1 MGTIDGDPT
10 TDNEGN
16 RIDNPTSNGP
26 FSVAQIT
33 PPNLEIAPYNQI
45 DPLQQSLAA
54 LDKRLNAFEK
64 VFDVTG
70 KLLDRLPGY
79 EFNQNRDYYNQ
90 ASPFLRNEIGTENA
104 FNQQQLTGQIDR
116 AAPGARNTLQINEG
130 IANNFAQGR
139 FSNDVLNSAFEVN
152 SRGLA
157 AANLNAAGYGDT
169 AYTDDLND
177 KFSVMQRLNLQ
188 QYGIQTGS
196 QLAGQRIGTL
206 TSQPARLAAAEQ
218 FSPRLSY
225 SPGQA
230 LLGQANTQYAN
241 SVVDATNTAS
251 MGIQQE
257 QFRTNQV
264 QGVYNTRAAMDMA
277 AQTTNASNGLA
288 TQQLNYGAY
297 MNERAIAQ
305 SQADRQLANQA
316 AAQGRQDAIDQQNT
330 QAGTALVG
338 AAIQSP
344 WGQSILGSAGDW
356 LREQWDGGSDSGGS
370 AGDVRSPT
378 GTIPG
383 GIGGAPYIPSASETS
398 SNNQDGPS
406 SFEDS
411 LNESTGSDADIAAE
425 STNDSWNQAAGEASQ
440 ATFNEGANAASNPE
454 PASDS
459 WYRSA
464 TTQKSRS
471 ATTQQVN
478 SSFSGLNNTALQGG
492 LSYNYAR
499 TAGTQFNSGLEKN
512 SQPVDPMVKNALTYF
527 GMGEPKTLDMAQLTS
542 TNGESSKSALIT
554 GLSLP
559 GESLSKN
566 LIGKLTANSTA
577 MLNVSKN
584 GEMQIGLD
592 PEKMGINLLTLP
604 ISKETGSKASEYGEG
619 ITREIT
625 RLQSNDWKTNMTEVP
640 KLLNQILKDQNIS
653 DPIDANG
660 NSLNAPKESM
670 KWTEEKSPMTQ
681 TWYGPMNR
689 TTEDLAR
696 GRKTYDWVSKQLG
709 EYGVGV
715 NLQNLDG
722 DEDAKAEMGAIFY
735 DTVKQWKDLT
745 PENRMTSMAQIMVAY
760 KGSLR
765 RSNGNK

>member
-70 KLLDRLPGY
+70 KLLDKLPGY

-90 ASPFLRNEIGTENA
+90 ASPFLRNEIGAENA

-305 SQADRQLANQA
+305 SQADRVLANQA
-316 AAQGRQDAIDQQNT
+316 AAQGQQAMQDQQNA
-330 QAGTALVG
+330 QAGAALVG

-356 LREQWDGGSDSGGS
+356 LRDQWDGGSGAEVSGEDIRPS
-370 AGDVRSPT
+370 T

-406 SFEDS
+406 SFSENLQQATAD
-411 LNESTGSDADIAAE
+411 DADIAAQ
-425 STNDSWNQAAGEASQ
+425 STNDAWNQAAGDAAQDSWNQDANEASQ
-440 ATFNEGANAASNPE
+440 LAFN
-454 PASDS
+454 SDAVN
-459 WYRSA
+459 Y
-464 TTQKSRS
+464 KSRS
-471 ATTQQVN
+471 ANTQQVN
-478 SSFSGLNNTALQGG
+478 NAFGNLTSTALQGG

-499 TAGTQFNSGLEKN
+499 NSGTQFTSGLEKN
-512 SQPVDPMVKNALTYF
+512 KQPVDPMVKNALTYF
-527 GMGEPKTLDMAQLTS
+527 GMGQPVSPTMSQLTA
-542 TNGESSKSALIT
+542 TNGESPKAALIS
-554 GLSLP
+554 GLSLQ
-559 GESLSKN
+559 GNSLSKN
-566 LIGKLTANSTA
+566 LIGKLTQDSTSL
-577 MLNVSKN
+577 LNVSKT
-584 GEMQIGLD
+584 GDMQIGLNPD
-592 PEKMGINLLTLP
+592 KMGIDLSTLP

-619 ITREIT
+619 IAQQVTK
-625 RLQSNDWKTNMTEVP
+625 LQFNDWKTNMTEAP
-640 KLLNQILKDQNIS
+640 KLINQILKDQGLT
-653 DPIDANG
+653 DAMG
-660 NSLNAPKESM
+660 RTDEG
-670 KWTEEKSPMTQ
+670 TPMTQ

-696 GRKTYDWVSKQLG
+696 GRKTYDWVGKQLA
-709 EYGVGV
+709 EFGVGV
-715 NLQNLDG
+715 NLPNMDG
-722 DEDAKAEMGAIFY
+722 DEDAKAEMGALFY

-745 PENRMTSMAQIMVAY
+745 PEKRTVSMTQMLVAY
-760 KGSLR
+760 KGSLGR
-765 RSNGNK
+765 ANGNK